1 MEIVKLEK
9 INKKYICANGE
20 TIEVLKNLSLK
31 VRPGEFAVFSGRSG
45 IGKSTLLNI
54 IGGID
59 TADSGDYTYKG
70 RKIKKGRCMPV
81 FLKRQIGFVMQDDSL
96 ISNITVL
103 DNVCMPL
110 KYRGAPFAKR
120 RSAALEALYGVG
132 LIGKEKCYPFEL
144 SGGQLRRVSLAR
156 AAVYAPELL
165 IADEPTA
172 SLDKESTGAV
182 TGFLKKMRKV
192 GTTVIAAT
200 HDPELIAC
208 ASVKYEIKNGR
219 L

>member
-1 MEIVKLEK
+1 M
-9 INKKYICANGE
+9 
-20 TIEVLKNLSLK
+20 T
-31 VRPGEFAVFSGRSG
+31 
-45 IGKSTLLNI
+45 
-54 IGGID
+54 
-59 TADSGDYTYKG
+59 
-70 RKIKKGRCMPV
+70 V
-81 FLKRQIGFVMQDDSL
+81 FLKRQIGFVMQDDAL

-110 KYRGAPFAKR
+110 KYRGAEFAKR

-182 TGFLKKMRKV
+182 TGFLKKMRKE

-208 ASVKYEIKNGR
+208 ASVQYEIKNGR

>member
-31 VRPGEFAVFSGRSG
+31 VQPGEFAVFSGRSG

-59 TADSGDYTYKG
+59 TVDSGDYTYKG
-70 RKIKKGRCMPV
+70 RRIKKGRCMPV
-81 FLKRQIGFVMQDDSL
+81 FLKRQIGFVMQEDAL
-96 ISNITVL
+96 ISGITVL
-103 DNVCMPL
+103 ENVCMPL
-110 KYRGAPFAKR
+110 KYRGVTSKKR
-120 RSAALEALYGVG
+120 QSAALEALCGVG
-132 LIGKEKCYPFEL
+132 LIGKENCYPFEL
-144 SGGQLRRVSLAR
+144 SGGQLRRVGLAR

-172 SLDKESTGAV
+172 SLDKESVLAV
-182 TGFLKKMRKV
+182 TDLLKRMWKEV
-192 GTTVIAAT
+192 TNGIAAT

-208 ASVKYEIKNGR
+208 ASVQYEIKNGR